1 MSKRVRCV
9 RTPGCLAGAG
19 TVTDWRGSV
28 ESECAS
34 GRSCS
39 FKAMRSRCDA
49 AGSSRREAQIPDAH
63 SLWARHGWATAP
75 PATRARVVVGVATEA
90 ALSLFA
96 VLVVL
101 QRRRGERPRPRTVRS
116 EGASPLE
123 ITSFSVH
130 HWKMFRFTRVSKQ
143 LKVAVRSF
151 SASHEPPKK
160 LFGHTGR
167 YAMATYTAASK
178 AGALE
183 KVESELTSFAEVVKK
198 NANLAAF
205 LSNPTIPRSEKTNKV
220 GGAISFC
227 ESVDAVSN

>member
-1 MSKRVRCV
+1 MGGGGGGGGAVVGRC
-9 RTPGCLAGAG
+9 RSLSLAALCSSYCSAG
-19 TVTDWRGSV
+19 EANELR
-28 ESECAS
+28 
-34 GRSCS
+34 
-39 FKAMRSRCDA
+39 RSRSEEA
-49 AGSSRREAQIPDAH
+49 SSQPSA
-63 SLWARHGWATAP
+63 
-75 PATRARVVVGVATEA
+75 
-90 ALSLFA
+90 
-96 VLVVL
+96 
-101 QRRRGERPRPRTVRS
+101 
-116 EGASPLE
+116 

-205 LSNPTIPRSEKTNKV
+205 LSNPTIPRSEKTSKV
-220 GGAISFC
+220 GRGIAHRK
-227 ESVDAVSN
+227 SV